1 MSAKPRLTLTQ
12 FQRADDVEVEERP
25 LDVRL
30 IRRLFTY
37 TGRYARTRNTLFCLV
52 IIRAIQLPSL
62 AWVLG
67 AVITGPI
74 SRGDLHGTLLGA
86 AGFAALTAVTQFT
99 LHFRHLLAMRL
110 GESVVHD
117 LRTALCTHLLT
128 MPMSFFH
135 REKLGRIISRVT
147 SDIEAVRA
155 GVQNVMFVSL
165 VLGGQ
170 MIVSALFMLWCD
182 RVLFLVVLVLA
193 PVMWL
198 INRMFRQRF
207 SRVMRA
213 NQESFSR
220 LTATLAESVNGI
232 RVTQGFVRQDVN
244 AGIFEDMVAT
254 HSEYNV
260 EVARTA
266 AIFLP
271 LLEFTSQVFIALL
284 LLVGGYRVL
293 TPGIDMPL
301 SDLVH
306 FFFLA
311 GIFFEP
317 VRSIGD
323 LYHQALAAMAGAER
337 VFRVLDTPPEWQD
350 DPAAED
356 LPRLHGRVE
365 FSQVSFSYT
374 PERRVLHDINIV
386 AEPGQTI
393 ALVGHTG
400 SGKTTIINLLAKFY
414 LPGEGEIRIDD
425 RELRSVRAESLHR
438 QMGIIQQE
446 NFLFTGTVMDNIRL
460 GRPEATDAE
469 VTEAARRLDCLD
481 LLEALPDKLQTVVGE
496 RGAGLSLGQ
505 RQLVCFV
512 RAMLADPRIFVLDE
526 ATSSVDAVTEARIQR
541 SLATLMQGRTCF
553 VIAHRLST
561 IRNADLILVME
572 HGRIAERGTHPQLIA
587 RNGVYAN
594 LYRQFV
600 RATSDE
606 E

>member
-1 MSAKPRLTLTQ
+1 MSAKPHLTLTQ
-12 FQRADDVEVEERP
+12 FQRRDDTEIEERP
-25 LDVRL
+25 LDLRL
-30 IRRLFTY
+30 IRRLFAY
-37 TGRYARTRNTLFCLV
+37 TRPYVRTRNILFGLV
-52 IIRAIQLPSL
+52 LSRAIQLPSL

-86 AGFAALTAVTQFT
+86 AGFAALAALTQFT

-110 GESVVHD
+110 GESVVYD
-117 LRTALCTHLLT
+117 LRAALCQHLLA

-155 GVQNVMFVSL
+155 GVQNVIFVSL

-170 MIVSALFMLWCD
+170 MIVSALFMLYCD

-193 PVMWL
+193 PLMWL
-198 INRMFRQRF
+198 INRLFRRRF

-244 AGIFEDMVAT
+244 AGIFQGMVED

-271 LLEFTSQVFIALL
+271 LLEFTSQMFIAMLL
-284 LLVGGYRVL
+284 LIGGYRVL
-293 TPGIDMPL
+293 TPSIGMPL

-337 VFRVLDTPPEWQD
+337 IFRVLDTPPEWQD
-350 DPAAED
+350 DPAATD
-356 LPRLHGRVE
+356 LPRLNGRIE
-365 FSQVSFSYT
+365 FSHVSFGYT
-374 PERRVLHDINIV
+374 PERRVLHDIDIV

-400 SGKTTIINLLAKFY
+400 SGKTTLINLLAKFY
-414 LPGEGEIRIDD
+414 LPGAGDIRIDGC
-425 RELRSVRAESLHR
+425 ELRNVRAESLHR

-481 LLEALPDKLQTVVGE
+481 LLEALPDKLQTLVGE

-512 RAMLADPRIFVLDE
+512 RALLADPRILVLDE

-561 IRNADLILVME
+561 IRNADQILVME
-572 HGRIAERGTHPQLIA
+572 HGRIVERGAHAQLIV